1 MGLKYGGRR
10 GGENT
15 SRQSNTAAPASTT
28 DALNMPELRLSHL
41 MNQLEPD
48 FREVVQRALF
58 EEPGRFEKFASAPAS
73 ANGHHRIRG
82 GNLLHTVEV
91 AEIALILAG
100 YFGSLVDK
108 QIVLT
113 SALLH
118 DLGKCE
124 EYDQTASGTF
134 MSEAGKMLGHK
145 AAGIAMVWAAL
156 EPLRRTSARRA
167 LAVMNAVASA
177 SGRSYDLRGHST
189 LEAAM
194 VNKADQLSATADLF
208 RESLRKCGNNYF
220 GVRHPH
226 LQEHPRH
233 PVALLTTTQPA
244 PAATQSARLSRS
256 QRYGGM

>member
-1 MGLKYGGRR
+1 MGLKYGSRR
-10 GGENT
+10 NGEST
-15 SRQSNTAAPASTT
+15 FSQAMATAPATT
-28 DALNMPELRLSHL
+28 THPANLPELRLSHL
-41 MNQLEPD
+41 MAQLEPA

-58 EEPGRFEKFASAPAS
+58 DEPGRFEKFASAPAS
-73 ANGHHRIRG
+73 ANGHHRARG
-82 GNLLHTVEV
+82 GNLLHTIDV
-91 AEIALILAG
+91 AECALMLANR
-100 YFGSLVDK
+100 YESLVDK

-124 EYDQTASGTF
+124 EYDQTPRGTF

-145 AAGIAMVWAAL
+145 TIGIAMVWAAL

-167 LAVMNAVASA
+167 MAVMNVVAAA
-177 SGRSYDLRGHST
+177 SGRSFDLRGHST
-189 LEAAM
+189 LEAAI

-208 RESLRKCGNNYF
+208 RESLRNSGNNYF

-233 PVALLTTTQPA
+233 PVALLPA
-244 PAATQSARLSRS
+244 TKPATVATRSPRLTRS
-256 QRYGGM
+256 QRFGGF